1 MPVCTEHAGSWDPSR
16 YRHEAGGVVP
26 YGTTPD
32 GVGYTHPLAES
43 LPQLPPVTPPKT
55 LPPDLVPGTTRK
67 AKTKRT
73 DDAIQSAAITD
84 LKRRNLY

>member
-1 MPVCTEHAGSWDPSR
+1 MPVCTEHSGPWDPSR
-16 YRHEAGGVVP
+16 YRHEATQVS
-26 YGTTPD
+26 TSL
-32 GVGYTHPLAES
+32 PLVAES

-55 LPPDLVPGTTRK
+55 LPPDLVPGTKRK